1 MEVVR
6 HDYKFMEQIF
16 PFGPVLEH
24 DCNKVAGNL
33 FHLEQASLF
42 QHIGGDEVCG
52 FGGSSAMGNSQA
64 STSAAKA
71 GEILAAVP
79 QG

>member
-42 QHIGGDEVCG
+42 QHIGGDKVCG
-52 FGGSSAMGNSQA
+52 FGGSSAIGNSQV
-64 STSAAKA
+64 
-71 GEILAAVP
+71 LP
-79 QG
+79 QRLKPEEL